1 MPISSADIYEP
12 FKLFRKAANDLS
24 KDWDL
29 SPCLKITALPPP
41 KGMCA
46 ALFLSVMPFD
56 KRKTSVRPAPNES
69 YSLNLQPP
77 IAGPLT
83 EL

>member
-41 KGMCA
+41 KGICA
-46 ALFLSVMPFD
+46 IIFICHAF
-56 KRKTSVRPAPNES
+56 
-69 YSLNLQPP
+69 
-77 IAGPLT
+77 
-83 EL
+83 